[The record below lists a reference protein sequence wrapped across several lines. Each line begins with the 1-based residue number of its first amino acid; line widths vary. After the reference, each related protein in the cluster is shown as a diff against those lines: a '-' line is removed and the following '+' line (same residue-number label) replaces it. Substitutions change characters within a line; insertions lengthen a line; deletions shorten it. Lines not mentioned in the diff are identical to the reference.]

1 MKWALRYPNW
11 CWNFPYG
18 SWSLPPDLV
27 PIGPSATG
35 NFSLPDWS
43 SNSKSRSPQV
53 FSIVG
58 KRAYAEC
65 RGHKLCCGYPEGYP
79 RALQASECHELLN
92 PTRTSCLI
100 LAQRQPGKL
109 FELCTNLLFD
119 GLTYFTDLVQ
129 INYPRIWWTLWHRIT
144 LHYIGIKHLHVGP
157 KPYKKLQEW
166 PWGHLDGNW
175 SSFQLA
181 KSTPPQSVI
190 DHAIAPSARMS
201 LLWRII
207 LKSVYVFIH
216 RSCPV
221 FFCCGHPSVWWF
233 SIKIFSCISQT
244 FSPQKN

>member
-1 MKWALRYPNW
+1 MVTITW
-11 CWNFPYG
+11 CSVHLASARTQVASVRNFAVGDPK
-18 SWSLPPDLV
+18 
-27 PIGPSATG
+27 GP
-35 NFSLPDWS
+35 
-43 SNSKSRSPQV
+43 
-53 FSIVG
+53 
-58 KRAYAEC
+58 
-65 RGHKLCCGYPEGYP
+65 P

-190 DHAIAPSARMS
+190 DRAIAPSARMFVVALVS
-201 LLWRII
+201 FMLQNFRLLLPCSWNRNDVSIHTNII
-207 LKSVYVFIH
+207 ITCTTEYYD
-216 RSCPV
+216 
-221 FFCCGHPSVWWF
+221 
-233 SIKIFSCISQT
+233 
-244 FSPQKN
+244 SPLS